1 MHFVGLVAVVS
12 ETDQSSSVILKTMY
26 KRTSRVHPL
35 TESQGC
41 DLSTPPKPS
50 STEEQHPHETT
61 ADAAEGNAQECRVM
75 EKVKKKKKWWRLT
88 SFFGAVK
95 KHLKGSSNPVQGE
108 VELQQEQSEGVK
120 PQNECEA
127 RCSDDD
133 SVSHNQVCDQLCEG
147 GFDAEVRHLEDD
159 PEVSVIHLNK
169 TDEDVEGLNILGYP
183 HRLPEQKA
191 LNILANRG
199 PDSHGCDLS
208 TPPKPSTNTEEQH
221 PHKTTVDAAE
231 GNGQESKVKEKGKKK
246 KKWWRVASFFRALK
260 KHRKSSSNPVQGEV
274 ELQQEQVQEQQREEV
289 KPQKEWKARC
299 SDDFIFSHYQLGDL
313 LGKGGFGAVY
323 EARRLEDELKVAVK
337 YVDKTKD
344 YREGLYIPG
353 YQQLLP
359 MEIALTILANK
370 GPRVPEIIQLLDWKD
385 YDDHFVIILECP
397 SPCETLEDFVGRQ
410 GGSLNESLARQVMRQ
425 TAQAANVCCQRDVF
439 HRDIKLSNLLINNE
453 TLEVKLIDFG
463 CGDILRTT
471 VYMSY
476 CGTAKYSP
484 PEFHITGKYHG
495 KPATVWSLGVLLFRI
510 VAGYFPGYLD
520 LHMLKLR
527 LWSKT
532 GLSKECCRLIN
543 ALLQVKP
550 KKRIELE
557 EILSHKWFTVTT

>member
-1 MHFVGLVAVVS
+1 MEQDRQQG
-12 ETDQSSSVILKTMY
+12 IG
-26 KRTSRVHPL
+26 RVRG
-35 TESQGC
+35 QGIH
-41 DLSTPPKPS
+41 
-50 STEEQHPHETT
+50 QRGGH
-61 ADAAEGNAQECRVM
+61 
-75 EKVKKKKKWWRLT
+75 
-88 SFFGAVK
+88 GA
-95 KHLKGSSNPVQGE
+95 HQ
-108 VELQQEQSEGVK
+108 
-120 PQNECEA
+120 
-127 RCSDDD
+127 R
-133 SVSHNQVCDQLCEG
+133 
-147 GFDAEVRHLEDD
+147 
-159 PEVSVIHLNK
+159 
-169 TDEDVEGLNILGYP
+169 LGYP

-344 YREGLYIPG
+344 YREGLYI
-353 YQQLLP
+353 
-359 MEIALTILANK
+359 
-370 GPRVPEIIQLLDWKD
+370 
-385 YDDHFVIILECP
+385 
-397 SPCETLEDFVGRQ
+397 
-410 GGSLNESLARQVMRQ
+410 
-425 TAQAANVCCQRDVF
+425 
-439 HRDIKLSNLLINNE
+439 
-453 TLEVKLIDFG
+453 VK
-463 CGDILRTT
+463 
-471 VYMSY
+471 
-476 CGTAKYSP
+476 
-484 PEFHITGKYHG
+484 
-495 KPATVWSLGVLLFRI
+495 
-510 VAGYFPGYLD
+510 
-520 LHMLKLR
+520 
-527 LWSKT
+527 
-532 GLSKECCRLIN
+532 CCRLIHT
-543 ALLQVKP
+543 LLQEKP

>member
-41 DLSTPPKPS
+41 DLSTPPKPSSS

-108 VELQQEQSEGVK
+108 AELQQEQEQSEGVK

-133 SVSHNQVCDQLCEG
+133 SVSHSQVCDQLCEG

-221 PHKTTVDAAE
+221 PHETTVDAAE

-246 KKWWRVASFFRALK
+246 KKWWRVASFFRALI

-353 YQQLLP
+353 YRQLLP

-410 GGSLNESLARQVMRQ
+410 GGSLNESLARQVM
-425 TAQAANVCCQRDVF
+425 
-439 HRDIKLSNLLINNE
+439 
-453 TLEVKLIDFG
+453 
-463 CGDILRTT
+463 
-471 VYMSY
+471 
-476 CGTAKYSP
+476 
-484 PEFHITGKYHG
+484 
-495 KPATVWSLGVLLFRI
+495 
-510 VAGYFPGYLD
+510 
-520 LHMLKLR
+520 
-527 LWSKT
+527 
-532 GLSKECCRLIN
+532 
-543 ALLQVKP
+543 
-550 KKRIELE
+550 
-557 EILSHKWFTVTT
+557 